1 MRAILVASCL
11 MLTLTSHQTS
21 ADPYSIALAKYVAG
35 HDDAASD
42 DLLRA
47 EPGWAIALAHVQQ
60 ADIQSAIDTSAV
72 AARSSGGSIL
82 GDSALMFPV
91 RRRLE
96 AMAMLHTEYAL
107 FGELNPKD
115 AGFQI
120 AMAHRALTISR
131 SLVEPFRFQTS
142 LVEGAEIRRAREF
155 LPHWYALA
163 ASALLWHYADQN
175 ALSLIDEGLKLF
187 PGDRDLLFW
196 RGRVLEFHAVWVGTP
211 ATDPTPAVRT
221 MQKRDPHGFD
231 RLTNARVWGPVE
243 EAYRRVIQLDPD
255 NAAVHLHLGYALHS
269 QRRYADA
276 KTEYEFARDRSTDS
290 FVVYVAD
297 LLLARLEED
306 QNNLKDAVP
315 HYERAIAKMPGAQSA
330 YVGLGSVEV
339 RLGDAQRARE
349 LAEQLAAIPEQQRV
363 HDPWWAFRTTRV
375 PGDDLQWLRA
385 AVRQ

>member
-1 MRAILVASCL
+1 MRAILVASCV
-11 MLTLTSHQTS
+11 MLTLPSHQTG
-21 ADPYSIALAKYVAG
+21 ADPYSIALAKYLAG
-35 HDDAASD
+35 HDDTASD
-42 DLLRA
+42 
-47 EPGWAIALAHVQQ
+47 ALAHVQPK
-60 ADIQSAIDTSAV
+60 DIQEAINTSLV
-72 AARSSGGSIL
+72 EARSSGVL
-82 GDSALMFPV
+82 GDSLMFPV
-91 RRRLE
+91 LRRLE
-96 AMAMLHTEYAL
+96 AMAMLHTEYVL
-107 FGELNPKD
+107 FGENPMD
-115 AGFQI
+115 AVFQI
-120 AMAHRALTISR
+120 AKAHQALAFSR
-131 SLVEPFRFQTS
+131 SLVEPTSAGHVQMS
-142 LVEGAEIRRAREF
+142 LVEGTEIRRAREF

-231 RLTNARVWGPVE
+231 RLTNARVWGSVE

-255 NAAVHLHLGYALHS
+255 NAAVPLHLGYALHS

-276 KTEYEFARDRSTDS
+276 KTEYELARDRSTDS

>member
-1 MRAILVASCL
+1 MRAILVASCV
-11 MLTLTSHQTS
+11 MLTLTSHQTG
-21 ADPYSIALAKYVAG
+21 ADPYSIALAKYLAG
-35 HDDAASD
+35 HDDTASD
-42 DLLRA
+42 
-47 EPGWAIALAHVQQ
+47 ALAHVQPK
-60 ADIQSAIDTSAV
+60 DIQEAINTSLIE
-72 AARSSGGSIL
+72 ARSSGVL
-82 GDSALMFPV
+82 GDSLMFPV
-91 RRRLE
+91 LRRLE
-96 AMAMLHTEYAL
+96 AMAMLHTEYVL
-107 FGELNPKD
+107 FGENPMD
-115 AGFQI
+115 AVFQI
-120 AMAHRALTISR
+120 AKAHQALAFSR
-131 SLVEPFRFQTS
+131 SLVEPTSAGHVQMS
-142 LVEGAEIRRAREF
+142 LVEGTEIRRAREF

-231 RLTNARVWGPVE
+231 RLTNARVWGSVE

-276 KTEYEFARDRSTDS
+276 KTEYELARDRSTDS

-349 LAEQLAAIPEQQRV
+349 LAEQLAAIPAQQRV

>member
-1 MRAILVASCL
+1 M
-11 MLTLTSHQTS
+11 
-21 ADPYSIALAKYVAG
+21 
-35 HDDAASD
+35 
-42 DLLRA
+42 
-47 EPGWAIALAHVQQ
+47 
-60 ADIQSAIDTSAV
+60 
-72 AARSSGGSIL
+72 
-82 GDSALMFPV
+82 

-115 AGFQI
+115 AVFQI
-120 AMAHRALTISR
+120 AMAHGALTISR
-131 SLVEPFRFQTS
+131 SLKAPGQTS
-142 LVEGAEIRRAREF
+142 LVEGAEIRRALEF

-163 ASALLWHYADQN
+163 ASALLRYYADQD

-187 PGDRDLLFW
+187 PGDRALLFW
-196 RGRVLEFHAVWVGTP
+196 RGRVLEFHVVWVGTP
-211 ATDPTPAVRT
+211 ATAPPAVRA

-231 RLTNARVWGPVE
+231 LLTNARVWGPVE

-255 NAAVHLHLGYALHS
+255 NAEVHLHLGYALHS

-276 KTEYEFARDRSTDS
+276 KTEYELARDRSTDS
-290 FVVYVAD
+290 FIVYVAD

-306 QNNLKDAVP
+306 QNDLKDAVP
-315 HYERAIAKMPGAQSA
+315 HYERAIATMPGAQSA

-339 RLGDAQRARE
+339 RLGDAQRSRE
-349 LAEQLAAIPEQQRV
+349 LAEQFAAIPEQQRV
-363 HDPWWAFRTTRV
+363 RDPWWAFRTTRV

>member
-1 MRAILVASCL
+1 MRAILVASCV
-11 MLTLTSHQTS
+11 MLTLPSHQTG
-21 ADPYSIALAKYVAG
+21 ADPYSIALAKYLAG
-35 HDDAASD
+35 HDDTASD
-42 DLLRA
+42 
-47 EPGWAIALAHVQQ
+47 ALAHVQPK
-60 ADIQSAIDTSAV
+60 DIQEAINTSLIE
-72 AARSSGGSIL
+72 ARSSGVL
-82 GDSALMFPV
+82 GDSLMFPV
-91 RRRLE
+91 LRRLE
-96 AMAMLHTEYAL
+96 AMAMLHTEYVL
-107 FGELNPKD
+107 FGENPMD
-115 AGFQI
+115 AVFQI
-120 AMAHRALTISR
+120 AKAHQALAFSR
-131 SLVEPFRFQTS
+131 SLVEPTSAGHVQMS
-142 LVEGAEIRRAREF
+142 LVEGTEIRRAREF

-276 KTEYEFARDRSTDS
+276 KIEYELVRDRSTDS

>member
-1 MRAILVASCL
+1 MRAIFVASCV
-11 MLTLTSHQTS
+11 MLTLTSHQTG
-21 ADPYSIALAKYVAG
+21 ADPYSIALAKYLAG

-42 DLLRA
+42 
-47 EPGWAIALAHVQQ
+47 ALAHVQPK
-60 ADIQSAIDTSAV
+60 DIQEAINTSLA
-72 AARSSGGSIL
+72 AARSSGVL
-82 GDSALMFPV
+82 GDSLIFPML
-91 RRRLE
+91 RRLE
-96 AMAMLHTEYAL
+96 AMAMLHTEYVL
-107 FGELNPKD
+107 FGANPMD
-115 AGFQI
+115 AVFQI
-120 AMAHRALTISR
+120 ARAHQALAISR
-131 SLVEPFRFQTS
+131 SMVEPPSAGHIQMS

-196 RGRVLEFHAVWVGTP
+196 RGHVLEFHAVWVGTP
-211 ATDPTPAVRT
+211 PTEPTPAGRT

-243 EAYRRVIQLDPD
+243 EAYRRVIQLDPE

-276 KTEYEFARDRSTDS
+276 KTEYELARDRSTDS

-315 HYERAIAKMPGAQSA
+315 HYERAIATMPGAQSA

-339 RLGDAQRARE
+339 RLGDAQRTRE
-349 LAEQLAAIPEQQRV
+349 LAEQLAALPEQQRV

-375 PGDDLQWLRA
+375 PGNDLQWLRA
-385 AVRQ
+385 AVRR

>member
-1 MRAILVASCL
+1 MRAILVASCV
-11 MLTLTSHQTS
+11 MLTLTSHQTG

-35 HDDAASD
+35 HDDAATD
-42 DLLRA
+42 
-47 EPGWAIALAHVQQ
+47 ALAHVQPK
-60 ADIQSAIDTSAV
+60 DIQAAINTSLV
-72 AARSSGGSIL
+72 EARSSGVL
-82 GDSALMFPV
+82 GDSLMFPV
-91 RRRLE
+91 LRRLE
-96 AMAMLHTEYAL
+96 AMAMLHTEYVL
-107 FGELNPKD
+107 FGENPMD
-115 AGFQI
+115 AVFQI
-120 AMAHRALTISR
+120 AKAHQALAISR
-131 SLVEPFRFQTS
+131 SLAEPTSAGHIQTS
-142 LVEGAEIRRAREF
+142 LVEGTEIRRAREF

-196 RGRVLEFHAVWVGTP
+196 RGRVFEFHAVWVGTP
-211 ATDPTPAVRT
+211 ATDPAPAVRT

-231 RLTNARVWGPVE
+231 RLTNTRVWGPVE

-276 KTEYEFARDRSTDS
+276 KTDYELARDRSTDA

-363 HDPWWAFRTTRV
+363 RDPWWAFRTTRV

>member
-1 MRAILVASCL
+1 MRAILVASCV
-11 MLTLTSHQTS
+11 MLTLTSHQTG
-21 ADPYSIALAKYVAG
+21 ADPYSIAIAKYVAG
-35 HDDAASD
+35 HDDAAFD
-42 DLLRA
+42 
-47 EPGWAIALAHVQQ
+47 ALAHVQPS
-60 ADIQSAIDTSAV
+60 DIQLAIDRSV
-72 AARSSGGSIL
+72 AAARPPREL
-82 GDSALMFPV
+82 VNEAEFLV

-96 AMAMLHTEYAL
+96 AMAMLQTEYVL
-107 FGELNPKD
+107 FGENRMD
-115 AGFQI
+115 AVFQI
-120 AMAHRALTISR
+120 AMARRALTISH
-131 SLVEPFRFQTS
+131 SLVEPDQPS
-142 LVEGAEIRRAREF
+142 LPRAGQRAIVAGAEIRRARDF
-155 LPHWYALA
+155 LAHWYALA
-163 ASALLWHYADQN
+163 VSALLLHYADQN
-175 ALSLIDEGLKLF
+175 ALSLIDEGLRPF

-221 MQKRDPHGFD
+221 MQKRDTHGFD
-231 RLTNARVWGPVE
+231 LLTNARVWGPVE
-243 EAYRRVIQLDPD
+243 EAYRRIIPLDPD

-306 QNNLKDAVP
+306 QNDLKAAVA

-349 LAEQLAAIPEQQRV
+349 LAEQFAAIPEQQRV
-363 HDPWWAFRTTRV
+363 RDPWWAFRTTRV

>member
-1 MRAILVASCL
+1 MRAILVASCV

-42 DLLRA
+42 
-47 EPGWAIALAHVQQ
+47 ALAHVQPK
-60 ADIQSAIDTSAV
+60 DIQEAINRSLAE
-72 AARSSGGSIL
+72 ARSSGVL
-82 GDSALMFPV
+82 GDSLMFPV
-91 RRRLE
+91 LHRLE
-96 AMAMLHTEYAL
+96 AMAMLHTEYVL
-107 FGELNPKD
+107 FGANPMD
-115 AGFQI
+115 AVFQI
-120 AMAHRALTISR
+120 AKAHQALTISR
-131 SLVEPFRFQTS
+131 SLVEPTSAGHVQMS

-163 ASALLWHYADQN
+163 VSALLWHYADQN

-276 KTEYEFARDRSTDS
+276 KTEYELARDRSTDS

-339 RLGDAQRARE
+339 RLGDAQRTRE

>member
-1 MRAILVASCL
+1 MRAILVASCV
-11 MLTLTSHQTS
+11 MVTLTGHQTG
-21 ADPYSIALAKYVAG
+21 ADPYSIALAKYLAG
-35 HDDAASD
+35 HDDTASD
-42 DLLRA
+42 
-47 EPGWAIALAHVQQ
+47 ALAHVQPK
-60 ADIQSAIDTSAV
+60 DIQEAINTSLIE
-72 AARSSGGSIL
+72 ARSSGVL
-82 GDSALMFPV
+82 GDSLMFPV
-91 RRRLE
+91 LRRLE

-107 FGELNPKD
+107 FGENPMD
-115 AGFQI
+115 AVFQI
-120 AMAHRALTISR
+120 AKAHQALAFSR
-131 SLVEPFRFQTS
+131 SLVEPTSAGHVQMS
-142 LVEGAEIRRAREF
+142 LVEGTEIRRAREF

-211 ATDPTPAVRT
+211 ATEPGPPVRT

-276 KTEYEFARDRSTDS
+276 KTEYELARDRSTDS

>member
-1 MRAILVASCL
+1 MRAILVESCV

-42 DLLRA
+42 
-47 EPGWAIALAHVQQ
+47 ALAHVQPK
-60 ADIQSAIDTSAV
+60 DIQEAINMSLV
-72 AARSSGGSIL
+72 EARSSGVL
-82 GDSALMFPV
+82 GDSLMFPV
-91 RRRLE
+91 LRRLE
-96 AMAMLHTEYAL
+96 AMAMLHTEYVL
-107 FGELNPKD
+107 FGENPMD
-115 AGFQI
+115 AVFQI
-120 AMAHRALTISR
+120 AKAHQALAISR
-131 SLVEPFRFQTS
+131 SLVGPTSAGHIQVS

-155 LPHWYALA
+155 LSHWYALA

-175 ALSLIDEGLKLF
+175 GLSLIDEALKLF

-196 RGRVLEFHAVWVGTP
+196 RGCVLEFHAVWVGTP

-221 MQKRDPHGFD
+221 MQKRDSHGFD

-276 KTEYEFARDRSTDS
+276 KTEYELARDRSTDS

>member
-1 MRAILVASCL
+1 VA
-11 MLTLTSHQTS
+11 
-21 ADPYSIALAKYVAG
+21 
-35 HDDAASD
+35 
-42 DLLRA
+42 
-47 EPGWAIALAHVQQ
+47 
-60 ADIQSAIDTSAV
+60 
-72 AARSSGGSIL
+72 
-82 GDSALMFPV
+82 
-91 RRRLE
+91 
-96 AMAMLHTEYAL
+96 
-107 FGELNPKD
+107 
-115 AGFQI
+115 
-120 AMAHRALTISR
+120 
-131 SLVEPFRFQTS
+131 
-142 LVEGAEIRRAREF
+142 GAEIRRAREF
-155 LPHWYALA
+155 LAHWYALA

-175 ALSLIDEGLKLF
+175 ALSLIDEGLRPF
-187 PGDRDLLFW
+187 PGDRNLLFW

-211 ATDPTPAVRT
+211 ATEPTPAVRT

-243 EAYRRVIQLDPD
+243 EAYRHVIQLDPD
-255 NAAVHLHLGYALHS
+255 NASVHLHLGYALHS

-363 HDPWWAFRTTRV
+363 RDPWWAFRTTRV

>member
-1 MRAILVASCL
+1 V
-11 MLTLTSHQTS
+11 
-21 ADPYSIALAKYVAG
+21 
-35 HDDAASD
+35 
-42 DLLRA
+42 
-47 EPGWAIALAHVQQ
+47 
-60 ADIQSAIDTSAV
+60 
-72 AARSSGGSIL
+72 
-82 GDSALMFPV
+82 
-91 RRRLE
+91 
-96 AMAMLHTEYAL
+96 
-107 FGELNPKD
+107 
-115 AGFQI
+115 FQI
-120 AMAHRALTISR
+120 AKAHQALAFSR
-131 SLVEPFRFQTS
+131 SLVEPTSAGHVQMS
-142 LVEGAEIRRAREF
+142 LVEGTEIRRAREF

-163 ASALLWHYADQN
+163 TSALLRYYADQD

-231 RLTNARVWGPVE
+231 LLTNARVWGPVE

-276 KTEYEFARDRSTDS
+276 KTEYELARDRSTDS

-339 RLGDAQRARE
+339 RLGDAQRTRE

>member
-1 MRAILVASCL
+1 MRAILVASCV
-11 MLTLTSHQTS
+11 MLTLTSHQTG

-42 DLLRA
+42 
-47 EPGWAIALAHVQQ
+47 ALAHVQQ
-60 ADIQSAIDTSAV
+60 ADIQEAINTSVA

-96 AMAMLHTEYAL
+96 AMAMLHTEYVL
-107 FGELNPKD
+107 FGENPKD
-115 AGFQI
+115 AVFQI
-120 AMAHRALTISR
+120 DMAHRALTISR

-276 KTEYEFARDRSTDS
+276 KTEYELARDRSTDS

-363 HDPWWAFRTTRV
+363 RDPWWAFRTTRV

>member
-1 MRAILVASCL
+1 MRAILVASCV

-35 HDDAASD
+35 HDDAAPD
-42 DLLRA
+42 
-47 EPGWAIALAHVQQ
+47 ALAHVQQ
-60 ADIQSAIDTSAV
+60 ADIQEAINTSVA

-96 AMAMLHTEYAL
+96 AMAMLHTEYVL
-107 FGELNPKD
+107 FGENPKD
-115 AGFQI
+115 AVFQI

-187 PGDRDLLFW
+187 PGDRDLLVW
-196 RGRVLEFHAVWVGTP
+196 RGRVLQFHAVWVGTP
-211 ATDPTPAVRT
+211 ATDPTPSVRT
-221 MQKRDPHGFD
+221 MQKSDPHGFD
-231 RLTNARVWGPVE
+231 RLTNAGVWGPVE

-255 NAAVHLHLGYALHS
+255 DAAVHIHLGYALH
-269 QRRYADA
+269 
-276 KTEYEFARDRSTDS
+276 
-290 FVVYVAD
+290 
-297 LLLARLEED
+297 
-306 QNNLKDAVP
+306 
-315 HYERAIAKMPGAQSA
+315 
-330 YVGLGSVEV
+330 
-339 RLGDAQRARE
+339 
-349 LAEQLAAIPEQQRV
+349 
-363 HDPWWAFRTTRV
+363 
-375 PGDDLQWLRA
+375 
-385 AVRQ
+385 

>member
-1 MRAILVASCL
+1 MRAILVASCV

-21 ADPYSIALAKYVAG
+21 ADPYSIALAQYVAG
-35 HDDAASD
+35 HNDAAFD
-42 DLLRA
+42 
-47 EPGWAIALAHVQQ
+47 ALAQVRPAHMQL
-60 ADIQSAIDTSAV
+60 AIDTSV
-72 AARSSGGSIL
+72 AAARPSRELVNESEFL
-82 GDSALMFPV
+82 V

-96 AMAMLHTEYAL
+96 AMAMLHTEYVL
-107 FGELNPKD
+107 FGENPMD
-115 AGFQI
+115 AVFQI
-120 AMAHRALTISR
+120 AMAHRALTISH
-131 SLVEPFRFQTS
+131 SLVEPDQPS
-142 LVEGAEIRRAREF
+142 LPRDGQRAIVAGAEIRRAREF
-155 LPHWYALA
+155 LAHWYALA
-163 ASALLWHYADQN
+163 VSALLWHYADQN
-175 ALSLIDEGLKLF
+175 ALSLIDEGLRPF
-187 PGDRDLLFW
+187 PGDRNLLFW
-196 RGRVLEFHAVWVGTP
+196 RGHVLEFHAVWVGTP
-211 ATDPTPAVRT
+211 ATDPTHAVRT

-276 KTEYEFARDRSTDS
+276 KTEYELARDRSTDS

-306 QNNLKDAVP
+306 QNNLKNAVP

-339 RLGDAQRARE
+339 RLGDAQRTRE

>member
-1 MRAILVASCL
+1 MRAILVASCV
-11 MLTLTSHQTS
+11 MLTLTSHQTG

-42 DLLRA
+42 
-47 EPGWAIALAHVQQ
+47 ALAHVQP
-60 ADIQSAIDTSAV
+60 ADIQLAIDTSV
-72 AARSSGGSIL
+72 AEAQSSGASIL

-96 AMAMLHTEYAL
+96 AMAMLHTEYVL
-107 FGELNPKD
+107 FGENPMD
-115 AGFQI
+115 AVFQI
-120 AMAHRALTISR
+120 GMAHRALTISR
-131 SLVEPFRFQTS
+131 SLVEPSSAGHVQMS
-142 LVEGAEIRRAREF
+142 LVEGVEIRRAREF

-163 ASALLWHYADQN
+163 VSALLWHYADQN

-196 RGRVLEFHAVWVGTP
+196 RGRVLQFHAVWVGTS

-221 MQKRDPHGFD
+221 MYKRDPHGFD

-339 RLGDAQRARE
+339 RLGDAQRTRE

>member
-1 MRAILVASCL
+1 MRAILVASCV
-11 MLTLTSHQTS
+11 MVTLTGHQTG
-21 ADPYSIALAKYVAG
+21 ADPYSIALAKYLAG
-35 HDDAASD
+35 HDDTASD
-42 DLLRA
+42 
-47 EPGWAIALAHVQQ
+47 ALAHVQPKDVQ
-60 ADIQSAIDTSAV
+60 EAINTSLIE
-72 AARSSGGSIL
+72 ARSSGVL
-82 GDSALMFPV
+82 GDSLMFPEL
-91 RRRLE
+91 RRLE
-96 AMAMLHTEYAL
+96 AMAMLHTEYVL
-107 FGELNPKD
+107 FGENPMD
-115 AGFQI
+115 AVFQI

-211 ATDPTPAVRT
+211 ATEPGPPVRT

-255 NAAVHLHLGYALHS
+255 NAAVHLHFGYALHS

-276 KTEYEFARDRSTDS
+276 KTEYELARDRSTDS

>member
-1 MRAILVASCL
+1 MRAILVASCV
-11 MLTLTSHQTS
+11 MLTLTSHQPS

-42 DLLRA
+42 
-47 EPGWAIALAHVQQ
+47 ALAHVQQ
-60 ADIQSAIDTSAV
+60 ADIQEAINTSVA

-82 GDSALMFPV
+82 GDSSLMFPE

-96 AMAMLHTEYAL
+96 AMAMLHTEYVL
-107 FGELNPKD
+107 FGENPMD
-115 AGFQI
+115 AVFQI
-120 AMAHRALTISR
+120 AKAHQALAFSR
-131 SLVEPFRFQTS
+131 SLVEPTSAGHVQMS
-142 LVEGAEIRRAREF
+142 LVEGTEIRRAREF

-187 PGDRDLLFW
+187 PGGRDLLFW

-255 NAAVHLHLGYALHS
+255 NAAVHLHFGYALHS

-276 KTEYEFARDRSTDS
+276 KTEYELARDRSTDS

>member
-1 MRAILVASCL
+1 MRAILVASCV
-11 MLTLTSHQTS
+11 MLTLTSHQTG
-21 ADPYSIALAKYVAG
+21 ADPYSIAIAKYVAG

-42 DLLRA
+42 
-47 EPGWAIALAHVQQ
+47 ALAHVQQ
-60 ADIQSAIDTSAV
+60 ADIQEAIDTSLA
-72 AARSSGGSIL
+72 AARPSRESIVN
-82 GDSALMFPV
+82 DADFPV

-96 AMAMLHTEYAL
+96 AMAMLHTEYVL
-107 FGELNPKD
+107 FGENPMD
-115 AGFQI
+115 AVFHI

-131 SLVEPFRFQTS
+131 SLMKPGQTS

-187 PGDRDLLFW
+187 PGDRDLLFG

-211 ATDPTPAVRT
+211 ATDPTPAART

-243 EAYRRVIQLDPD
+243 DAYRRVIQLDPD

-339 RLGDAQRARE
+339 RLGDAQRTRE

>member
-1 MRAILVASCL
+1 MRAILVASCV
-11 MLTLTSHQTS
+11 MLTLTRHQTG
-21 ADPYSIALAKYVAG
+21 ADPYSIAIAQYVAG
-35 HDDAASD
+35 HDDAALD
-42 DLLRA
+42 
-47 EPGWAIALAHVQQ
+47 ALAQ
-60 ADIQSAIDTSAV
+60 IQPAHIQLAIDRSV
-72 AARSSGGSIL
+72 AAARPPRELVNESESL
-82 GDSALMFPV
+82 V

-96 AMAMLHTEYAL
+96 AMAMLHTEYVL
-107 FGELNPKD
+107 FGENPMD
-115 AGFQI
+115 AVFQI
-120 AMAHRALTISR
+120 AMAHRALTISH
-131 SLVEPFRFQTS
+131 SLVEPDQPS
-142 LVEGAEIRRAREF
+142 LPREGQRAIVAGAEIRRAREF
-155 LPHWYALA
+155 LAHWYALA
-163 ASALLWHYADQN
+163 VSALLWHYADQN
-175 ALSLIDEGLKLF
+175 ALSLIDEGLRPF
-187 PGDRDLLFW
+187 PGDRNLLFW

-211 ATDPTPAVRT
+211 ATEPTPAVRT

-243 EAYRRVIQLDPD
+243 EAYRHVIQLDPD
-255 NAAVHLHLGYALHS
+255 NASVHLHLGYALHS

-363 HDPWWAFRTTRV
+363 RDPWWAFRTTRV

>member
-1 MRAILVASCL
+1 MRAILVASCV
-11 MLTLTSHQTS
+11 MLALTSHQTG

-35 HDDAASD
+35 HDDTASD
-42 DLLRA
+42 
-47 EPGWAIALAHVQQ
+47 ALAHVQPK
-60 ADIQSAIDTSAV
+60 DIQEAINTSLA
-72 AARSSGGSIL
+72 AARSSGVLSDTLI
-82 GDSALMFPV
+82 SPV
-91 RRRLE
+91 LRRLE
-96 AMAMLHTEYAL
+96 AMAMLHTEYVL
-107 FGELNPKD
+107 FGENPMD
-115 AGFQI
+115 AVFQI
-120 AMAHRALTISR
+120 AKAHQALEIAR
-131 SLVEPFRFQTS
+131 SLVERTSAGHIEMS
-142 LVEGAEIRRAREF
+142 LVEGTEIRRAREF

-187 PGDRDLLFW
+187 PGDRNLLFW

-211 ATDPTPAVRT
+211 ATEPTPAGRT

-231 RLTNARVWGPVE
+231 LLTNARVWGPVE
-243 EAYRRVIQLDPD
+243 EAYRRVMQLDPD

-276 KTEYEFARDRSTDS
+276 KTEYEFARDRSTDA

-315 HYERAIAKMPGAQSA
+315 HFERAIAKMPGAQSA
-330 YVGLGSVEV
+330 YVGLGSVEA
-339 RLGDAQRARE
+339 RLGDIQRTRE
-349 LAEQLAAIPEQQRV
+349 LADQLAAIPEQPRV

-385 AVRQ
+385 AVRP

>member
-1 MRAILVASCL
+1 MRAILVASCV

-42 DLLRA
+42 
-47 EPGWAIALAHVQQ
+47 ALAHVQPK
-60 ADIQSAIDTSAV
+60 DIQEAINRSLAE
-72 AARSSGGSIL
+72 ARSSGVL
-82 GDSALMFPV
+82 GDSLMFPV
-91 RRRLE
+91 LHRLE
-96 AMAMLHTEYAL
+96 AMAMLHTEYVL
-107 FGELNPKD
+107 FGANPMD
-115 AGFQI
+115 AVFQI
-120 AMAHRALTISR
+120 AKAHQALTISR
-131 SLVEPFRFQTS
+131 SLVEPTSAGHVQMS

-163 ASALLWHYADQN
+163 VSALLWHYADQN

-276 KTEYEFARDRSTDS
+276 KTEYELARDRSTDS

-339 RLGDAQRARE
+339 RLGDAQRTRE

-385 AVRQ
+385 AVRE

>member
-1 MRAILVASCL
+1 MRAILVAACV
-11 MLTLTSHQTS
+11 MLTLTSHQTG

-42 DLLRA
+42 
-47 EPGWAIALAHVQQ
+47 ALAHVQPKG
-60 ADIQSAIDTSAV
+60 IQEAINTSLV
-72 AARSSGGSIL
+72 EARSSGVL
-82 GDSALMFPV
+82 GDSLMFPV
-91 RRRLE
+91 LHRLE
-96 AMAMLHTEYAL
+96 AMAMLHTEYVL
-107 FGELNPKD
+107 FGENPMD
-115 AGFQI
+115 AVFQI
-120 AMAHRALTISR
+120 AKAHQALTISR
-131 SLVEPFRFQTS
+131 SLVEPTSAGHVQMS

>member
-1 MRAILVASCL
+1 MRAILVASCV
-11 MLTLTSHQTS
+11 MLTLTSHQTG
-21 ADPYSIALAKYVAG
+21 ADPYSIAIAKYVAG

-42 DLLRA
+42 
-47 EPGWAIALAHVQQ
+47 ALAHVQQ
-60 ADIQSAIDTSAV
+60 ADIQQSIDTSVA

-82 GDSALMFPV
+82 GDSALIFPV

-115 AGFQI
+115 PVFQI

-131 SLVEPFRFQTS
+131 SLVEPGQTS

-155 LPHWYALA
+155 LRHWYALA
-163 ASALLWHYADQN
+163 ASALLLGYADQN

-211 ATDPTPAVRT
+211 ATDATPAVRT
-221 MQKRDPHGFD
+221 MQKRDRHGFD
-231 RLTNARVWGPVE
+231 LLTNARVWGPVA

-276 KTEYEFARDRSTDS
+276 KTEYELARDRSTDS

-339 RLGDAQRARE
+339 RLGDAQRTRE
-349 LAEQLAAIPEQQRV
+349 LAEQLAAITEQQRV

>member
-1 MRAILVASCL
+1 MRAILVASCV
-11 MLTLTSHQTS
+11 MLTLTSHQTG
-21 ADPYSIALAKYVAG
+21 ADPYSIALAKYLAG
-35 HDDAASD
+35 HDDTASD
-42 DLLRA
+42 
-47 EPGWAIALAHVQQ
+47 GLAHLQ
-60 ADIQSAIDTSAV
+60 AKDIQEAIITSLAE
-72 AARSSGGSIL
+72 ARSSGVL
-82 GDSALMFPV
+82 GDTLIFPV
-91 RRRLE
+91 LRRLE
-96 AMAMLHTEYAL
+96 AMAMLQTEYVL
-107 FGELNPKD
+107 FGENPMD
-115 AGFQI
+115 AVFQI
-120 AMAHRALTISR
+120 ARAHQALAISR
-131 SLVEPFRFQTS
+131 SLVVPTSAEHIQMS

-163 ASALLWHYADQN
+163 ASALLWHYADPN

-211 ATDPTPAVRT
+211 ATEPGPPVRT

-231 RLTNARVWGPVE
+231 LLTNARVWGPVE
-243 EAYRRVIQLDPD
+243 EAYRRVMQVDPD

-269 QRRYADA
+269 QRRDADA
-276 KTEYEFARDRSTDS
+276 KTEYEFARDRSTDA

-306 QNNLKDAVP
+306 QNKLKDAVP

-339 RLGDAQRARE
+339 RLGDAQRAQE
-349 LAEQLAAIPEQQRV
+349 LAEQLAAIPAQPPV

-385 AVRQ
+385 AVRP

>member
-1 MRAILVASCL
+1 MRAILVASCV
-11 MLTLTSHQTS
+11 MLTLTSHQTA
-21 ADPYSIALAKYVAG
+21 ADPYSIALAKYLAG
-35 HDDAASD
+35 HDDTASD
-42 DLLRA
+42 
-47 EPGWAIALAHVQQ
+47 ALAHVQPK
-60 ADIQSAIDTSAV
+60 DIQEAINTSLAET
-72 AARSSGGSIL
+72 RSSGVL
-82 GDSALMFPV
+82 GDSLMFPV
-91 RRRLE
+91 LRRLE
-96 AMAMLHTEYAL
+96 AMAMLHTEYVL
-107 FGELNPKD
+107 FGENPMD
-115 AGFQI
+115 AVFQI
-120 AMAHRALTISR
+120 GKAHQALAISR
-131 SLVEPFRFQTS
+131 SLVEPTSAGHIQVS

-175 ALSLIDEGLKLF
+175 ALSLVDEGLKLF

-196 RGRVLEFHAVWVGTP
+196 RGRALEFHAVWVGTP
-211 ATDPTPAVRT
+211 ATEPGPPVRT
-221 MQKRDPHGFD
+221 MQKRDARGFD
-231 RLTNARVWGPVE
+231 LLTNARVWGPVE

-276 KTEYEFARDRSTDS
+276 KTEYEFARDRSTDA

-339 RLGDAQRARE
+339 RLGDAQRTRE
-349 LAEQLAAIPEQQRV
+349 LAEQLAAIPEQPRV

>member
-1 MRAILVASCL
+1 MRAILLASCV
-11 MLTLTSHQTS
+11 MVTLTGHQTG
-21 ADPYSIALAKYVAG
+21 ADPYSIALAKYLAG
-35 HDDAASD
+35 HDDTASD
-42 DLLRA
+42 
-47 EPGWAIALAHVQQ
+47 ALAHVQPK
-60 ADIQSAIDTSAV
+60 DIQEAINTSLIE
-72 AARSSGGSIL
+72 ARSSGVL
-82 GDSALMFPV
+82 GDSLMFPEL
-91 RRRLE
+91 RRLE
-96 AMAMLHTEYAL
+96 AMAMLHTEYVL
-107 FGELNPKD
+107 FGENPMD
-115 AGFQI
+115 AVFQI
-120 AMAHRALTISR
+120 AKAHQALAFSR
-131 SLVEPFRFQTS
+131 SLVEPTSAGHVQMS
-142 LVEGAEIRRAREF
+142 LVEGTEIRRAREF

-339 RLGDAQRARE
+339 RLGDAQRTRE
-349 LAEQLAAIPEQQRV
+349 LAEQLAAIPEQQRA